1 MEYGE
6 NELDRAEEIIRRHF
20 SKILNTDDGGSIGWA
35 LSLLLQTSSDIRCTD
50 FFKTGCECC
59 D

>member
-6 NELDRAEEIIRRHF
+6 NELERAEEIIRRHF

-35 LSLLLQTSSDIRCTD
+35 LTLLLEAKKDLYIMMD
-50 FFKTGCECC
+50 AYG
-59 D
+59 DD